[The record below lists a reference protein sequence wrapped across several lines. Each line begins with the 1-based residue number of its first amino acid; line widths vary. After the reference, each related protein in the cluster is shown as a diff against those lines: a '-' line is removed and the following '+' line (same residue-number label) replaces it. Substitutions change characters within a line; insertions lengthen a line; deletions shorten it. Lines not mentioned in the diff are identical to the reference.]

1 MEDTRGE
8 TAFSL
13 ASLWG
18 NRPEL
23 FRSLRRPVFE
33 GEERTRERGGLG
45 FVGFFFF
52 FFSGFSGLGEFS
64 SFRDLGLQGPRV

>member
-45 FVGFFFF
+45 FVGFVFF
-52 FFSGFSGLGEFS
+52 FFSRVFGFGGVFEF
-64 SFRDLGLQGPRV
+64 